1 MGFKLPNEA
10 DIRLFEAAAIPPAK
24 VALETSELP
33 RDYRD

>member
-10 DIRLFEAAAIPPAK
+10 DIRLFEAAIPPAK